1 MNKEELKFK
10 LDGENYSCVS
20 DVELIYTVV
29 GSIEAAEDLYRL
41 SGENLNTLSKM
52 SVNDLSRAKG
62 MTKRKA
68 QLLTAT
74 MEISRRRI
82 GAGMSNCEKITC
94 SKDAYSLLFPFMA
107 DLRHEEIWVILL
119 NSGAKVIKKEQLFK
133 GGTAECSFDIKIIL
147 KKAIENMA
155 SGIIISHNHPSGN
168 SKPSASDDKMT
179 NALSEACKLINIKL
193 LDHIIV
199 ADGGYHSYTDNGALH
214 C

>member
-1 MNKEELKFK
+1 
-10 LDGENYSCVS
+10 
-20 DVELIYTVV
+20 
-29 GSIEAAEDLYRL
+29 
-41 SGENLNTLSKM
+41 
-52 SVNDLSRAKG
+52 
-62 MTKRKA
+62 
-68 QLLTAT
+68 
-74 MEISRRRI
+74 
-82 GAGMSNCEKITC
+82 
-94 SKDAYSLLFPFMA
+94 MA

-119 NSGAKVIKKEQLFK
+119 NGGAKVIKKEQLFK